1 MTEEELFMQRCI
13 DLAQNGA
20 GNVAPNPLVGA
31 VIVHQNKI
39 IGEGWHKKF
48 GEAHAEVNA
57 INSVQDKSV
66 LSESTIY
73 INLEP
78 CSHHGKT
85 PPCADLIIHH
95 RFKKVVIGMM
105 DPFDKVAGNGIKKL
119 KDAGIEVIENVLK
132 NECEDLN
139 KRFITFHTKKR
150 PYIILKWAQTIDGF
164 IAPDS
169 TKLSPEEFE
178 QKRHITG
185 FIIQKLVHK
194 WRSEE
199 DAIMVGTNS
208 IFSDNPALNVRAWN
222 GRNPVRICLDKNL
235 RLSNTFK
242 IFDRT
247 QPTIIFTEK
256 ERSSSENL
264 TYIKINFDD
273 QLPESILEK
282 LFQNNI
288 QSIIIEGGKQTLET
302 FINKSLWEEAQIF
315 TSQKIL
321 NEGVKAPNITGNIL
335 HQNKIDNNQLTIYR
349 NA

>member
-20 GNVAPNPLVGA
+20 GNVSPNPLVGA

-78 CSHHGKT
+78 CSHQGKT

-95 RFKKVVIGMM
+95 RFKKVVIGMQ

-119 KDAGIEVIENVLK
+119 KDAGIEVIENILK
-132 NECEDLN
+132 KECVELN

-199 DAIMVGTNS
+199 DAIMVGTNT

-222 GRNPVRICLDKNL
+222 GRNPVRICLDKKL

-242 IFDRT
+242 IFDRS

-273 QLPESILEK
+273 KLPESILEK

-302 FINKSLWEEAQIF
+302 FINKSLWDEAQIF
-315 TSQKIL
+315 ISQKIL
-321 NEGVKAPNITGNIL
+321 NEGVKSPNITGNIS

>member
-57 INSVQDKSV
+57 INSVQDKSI

-95 RFKKVVIGMM
+95 RFKKVVIGMQ

-132 NECEDLN
+132 SREKVISSMLIGNN
-139 KRFITFHTKKR
+139 IVN
-150 PYIILKWAQTIDGF
+150 ILASALATAAGIALFGETGLIYATIAMTLIVIVLSE
-164 IAPDS
+164 IAPKTFALKMPDKVAMALAPMIDILVKILFPF
-169 TKLSPEEFE
+169 THL
-178 QKRHITG
+178 
-185 FIIQKLVHK
+185 IQKLV
-194 WRSEE
+194 E
-199 DAIMVGTNS
+199 
-208 IFSDNPALNVRAWN
+208 F
-222 GRNPVRICLDKNL
+222 RICL
-235 RLSNTFK
+235 
-242 IFDRT
+242 
-247 QPTIIFTEK
+247 
-256 ERSSSENL
+256 
-264 TYIKINFDD
+264 TYY
-273 QLPESILEK
+273 P
-282 LFQNNI
+282 
-288 QSIIIEGGKQTLET
+288 
-302 FINKSLWEEAQIF
+302 
-315 TSQKIL
+315 
-321 NEGVKAPNITGNIL
+321 
-335 HQNKIDNNQLTIYR
+335 
-349 NA
+349 